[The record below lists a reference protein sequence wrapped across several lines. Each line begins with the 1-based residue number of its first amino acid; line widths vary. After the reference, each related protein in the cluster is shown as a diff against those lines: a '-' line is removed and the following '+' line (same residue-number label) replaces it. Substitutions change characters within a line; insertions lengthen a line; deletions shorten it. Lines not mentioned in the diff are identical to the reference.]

1 MVTIGGIMTSQ
12 KKTIANRLNAKKST
26 GPKTVLGKRRSSLN
40 SITHGLTCEKNV
52 SIGENKREFEELKIS
67 ALRSFPIFDFASE
80 TYVRKIIHYEW
91 LTRRYQTIETGAFS
105 RESLDY
111 NQSANLSIKD
121 YYLDSSEL
129 TNDDQKV
136 LVRSTEL
143 PSVAFMRD
151 ANAGNLF
158 MKLNI
163 IDGRLYSRLR
173 TAIKDY
179 QNYVKSKE
187 NNHEEK

>member
-1 MVTIGGIMTSQ
+1 MSSE
-12 KKTIANRLNAKKST
+12 KKIKANRLNSKKST
-26 GPKTVLGKRRSSLN
+26 GPKSEAGKRRSSLN
-40 SITHGLTCEKNV
+40 SIKHGLTCEKNV
-52 SIGENKREFEELKIS
+52 AVGENKQEFEDLKKDV
-67 ALRSFPIFDFASE
+67 LKQFPIFDLVSE
-80 TYVRKIIHYEW
+80 LYVRKIINFEW
-91 LTRRYQTIETGAFS
+91 SIRRYQTIETGTFS

-158 MKLNI
+158 MKLNT

-187 NNHEEK
+187 KNNEEK

>member
-1 MVTIGGIMTSQ
+1 
-12 KKTIANRLNAKKST
+12 
-26 GPKTVLGKRRSSLN
+26 
-40 SITHGLTCEKNV
+40 
-52 SIGENKREFEELKIS
+52 
-67 ALRSFPIFDFASE
+67 
-80 TYVRKIIHYEW
+80 
-91 LTRRYQTIETGAFS
+91 
-105 RESLDY
+105 
-111 NQSANLSIKD
+111 
-121 YYLDSSEL
+121 
-129 TNDDQKV
+129 V